1 ANGLIVRRLLSL
13 IAKDNGRNLAYCFK
27 SVQNEIEGEKNQV
40 HTRSLHA
47 EENAFLQ
54 ISKHGGQ
61 KVSGGILFT
70 TASPCE
76 LCAKKAYQLGIKKIF
91 FIDPYPGIATDHVI
105 SVGIDRPVLELFRGA
120 VGRAFYQLY
129 QPVMPYKDELE
140 LVFEIPKYS
149 NPDKKSRSVLQSEN
163 EKLQERIRVLES
175 ELDSRKI

>member
-1 ANGLIVRRLLSL
+1 MKELSVPRV
-13 IAKDNGRNLAYCFK
+13 GTVGYFC
-27 SVQNEIEGEKNQV
+27 S
-40 HTRSLHA
+40 
-47 EENAFLQ
+47 
-54 ISKHGGQ
+54 
-61 KVSGGILFT
+61 
-70 TASPCE
+70 AS
-76 LCAKKAYQLGIKKIF
+76 LGIKKIF